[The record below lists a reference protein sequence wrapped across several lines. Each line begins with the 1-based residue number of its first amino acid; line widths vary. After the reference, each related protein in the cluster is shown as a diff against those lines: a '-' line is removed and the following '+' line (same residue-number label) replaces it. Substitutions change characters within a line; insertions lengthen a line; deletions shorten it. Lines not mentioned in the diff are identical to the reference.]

1 MFYIYESDKH
11 RSIKGFF
18 NCITVYSNKIE
29 VPHICKTRIISK
41 PDGRKIVKKKDYKK
55 KEAQLKELAKRT
67 VRFLR
72 KTNTKKI
79 VLCKRLIKETTFTNG
94 LYENG
99 FEIING
105 RFLFKVLA
113 PEILEYIIA
122 KKKLNIDE
130 LRIVILANDLDY
142 VVEDNII
149 AISEKYKN
157 INIVTR
163 NVNKFKPLL
172 SNLYENEGIVIV
184 VTNNKKRSLSKA
196 NIILNFD
203 FTEEL
208 INKYVIY
215 DNANIINFKEKIRI
229 YKKRFNGSNI
239 NNYEIALKKDKLE
252 EIVNFDEKLIKQNYI
267 RNIYESVLYKNQPV
281 QEIRKK
287 MKQDNI
293 EIKYLLGNHEKINS

>member
-11 RSIKGFF
+11 RSIRGFF
-18 NCITVYSNKIE
+18 NCITVSNNKIE
-29 VPHICKTRIISK
+29 VPHICKTRIVSK

-55 KEAQLKELAKRT
+55 KEKQLQELAKRT
-67 VRFLR
+67 VKFLR
-72 KTNTKKI
+72 KTNTKKL
-79 VLCKRLIKETTFTNG
+79 VVCKRLIKEATFTNS

-113 PEILEYIIA
+113 PDILEYIIT
-122 KKKLNIDE
+122 KKELNIDE
-130 LRIVILANDLDY
+130 LKIVILANDLDY
-142 VVEDNII
+142 VIEDNIRV
-149 AISEKYKN
+149 ISEKYKN
-157 INIVTR
+157 ITIVTR
-163 NVNKFKPLL
+163 NLNKFKPLL
-172 SNLYENEGIVIV
+172 SNLYENEGIVIAL
-184 VTNNKKRSLSKA
+184 TNNKKRSLSKA

-203 FTEEL
+203 FSEEI
-208 INKYVIY
+208 INKYTIY
-215 DNANIINFKEKIRI
+215 DNANIINFKGKIRI

-239 NNYEIALKKDKLE
+239 NNYEVILKKDKLE

-267 RNIYESVLYKNQPV
+267 RNIYEAILYKNQPV

-287 MKQDNI
+287 MMQDNL